1 MTSFMVF
8 VPSFD
13 IAKEFVNAIGQKFKE
28 SNKKEIENLMTNFT
42 DANNY
47 DVCGVRDYILR
58 ILQIDA

>member
-13 IAKEFVNAIGQKFKE
+13 MAAIGQKLKE